1 MQLLNFE
8 VETTQDSEMGTLFR
22 VDHIIRCL
30 KPDSN
35 TVNTS
40 YCRAVRRDYYAEFTT
55 IKGKVYVTQYG
66 VEKLIKSWNTPEAHK
81 LQEQLNDIAK
91 RALDTGFM
99 AQGNFFALTPKS
111 DILSYDSGL
120 GIVVSSRMIA
130 EKFGKSH
137 VNVLRAID
145 DMQAKLTKC
154 NTSQPNHNRVGTESL
169 TGQQLQRLD
178 IKYSNYNSHS
188 VTYKDAKGEER
199 RELLIDFGLFNLVV
213 LGFTGDAALHWKALF
228 IDEFIRLRLEE
239 QKHNFVHTISQ
250 AQSKI
255 SSKLYV
261 LYDASVPG
269 IYKIGITTRDINTR
283 LKELNAGVN
292 SKIRLL
298 WLSPEIY
305 NARDLEKDFHTYF
318 EDKRVKSEDNPSLRE
333 WFRLEDSDLAIM
345 ESVLKFKYSFD
356 EFDIMALYEAV

>member
-1 MQLLNFE
+1 MLLLNTE
-8 VETTQDSEMGTLFR
+8 VPTAQDSEMGTLFK
-22 VDHIIRCL
+22 VDMIIKCL
-30 KPDSN
+30 KPN
-35 TVNTS
+35 NVTNNTS
-40 YCRAVRRDYYAEFTT
+40 YCKAVRRNYPSEF
-55 IKGKVYVTQYG
+55 KVVKAVLYVTQYG

-81 LQEQLNDIAK
+81 LQEQLNNIAK

-137 VNVLRAID
+137 KNVLKAID
-145 DMQAKLTKC
+145 EAQDKLQVH
-154 NTSQPNHNRVGTESL
+154 NTNTLAPKISDQQSL
-169 TGQQLQRLD
+169 TSHDSQKLS
-178 IKYSNYNSHS
+178 IKQSNYNSHT
-188 VTYKDAKGEER
+188 VTYRDIQNKEQ

-213 LGFTGDAALHWKALF
+213 LGFTGEAAFQWKAIF

-261 LYDASVPG
+261 LYDASTPG
-269 IYKIGITTRDINTR
+269 LYKIGITTRDINTR

-298 WLSPEIY
+298 WLSPEVY

-333 WFRLEDSDLAIM
+333 WFRLEDSDLAVM
-345 ESVLKFKYSFD
+345 ESVLKFKYAFE
-356 EFDIMALYEAV
+356 EFDIMALYEAT

>member
-40 YCRAVRRDYYAEFTT
+40 YCRAVRRDYSAEFTT

-111 DILSYDSGL
+111 EILSYDSGL

-137 VNVLRAID
+137 FNVLQDLDNAIEEL
-145 DMQAKLTKC
+145 QLRQLSTQL
-154 NTSQPNHNRVGTESL
+154 SSENHTE
-169 TGQQLQRLD
+169 TAVQNYQFNH
-178 IKYSNYNSHS
+178 SNYNFQET
-188 VTYKDAKGEER
+188 TYTNSQNKEQ
-199 RELLIDFGLFNLVV
+199 RELLIDFGLFNYVV
-213 LGFTGDAALHWKALF
+213 LGYKGNSAKQWKLIF

-283 LKELNAGVN
+283 LKELNAGIN

-345 ESVLKFKYSFD
+345 ESVLKFKYAFD

>member
-1 MQLLNFE
+1 MLLLNTE
-8 VETTQDSEMGTLFR
+8 VPTSQDSEMGTLFK
-22 VDHIIRCL
+22 VDMIIKCL
-30 KPDSN
+30 KPNN
-35 TVNTS
+35 TTSNTS
-40 YCRAVRRDYYAEFTT
+40 YCKAVRRDYPSEFKV
-55 IKGKVYVTQYG
+55 IKAVLYVTQYG

-137 VNVLRAID
+137 KHVLATIEEALNKLRA
-145 DMQAKLTKC
+145 C
-154 NTSQPNHNRVGTESL
+154 NVIQRDENLSGTESL
-169 TGQQLQRLD
+169 TVAALCTKLN
-178 IKYSNYNSHS
+178 NYNSQA
-188 VTYKDAKGEER
+188 VTYTDNKGEGR
-199 RELLIDFGLFNLVV
+199 KELLIDFGLFNLVV
-213 LGFTGDAALHWKALF
+213 LGYSGAAAFKWKTLF

-261 LYDASVPG
+261 LYDASSPG

-333 WFRLEDSDLAIM
+333 WFRLEDSDLAVM
-345 ESVLKFKYSFD
+345 ESVLKFKYAFD
-356 EFDIMALYEAV
+356 KFDIMALYEAA

>member
-1 MQLLNFE
+1 MLLLNVE
-8 VETTQDSEMGTLFR
+8 VPTIQDPELSTLFGLR
-22 VDHIIRCL
+22 EIIMAI
-30 KPDSN
+30 KPDSKN
-35 TVNTS
+35 FCVS
-40 YCRAVRRDYYAEFTT
+40 LVKPVRTRFPGEFVSVKDKLYA
-55 IKGKVYVTQYG
+55 TQYG
-66 VEKLIKSWNTPEAHK
+66 VELLIKKWETPEAHK

-137 VNVLRAID
+137 KVVLKAID
-145 DMQAKLTKC
+145 EAQDKLKAR
-154 NTSQPNHNRVGTESL
+154 NTNAPAPNNSGAESL
-169 TGQQLQRLD
+169 AVTEPCKLV
-178 IKYSNYNSHS
+178 IKQSNYNSHA
-188 VTYKDAKGEER
+188 VTYKDAQNQER

-213 LGFTGDAALHWKALF
+213 LGFTGEAAFQWKAIF

-261 LYDASVPG
+261 LYDASKPG

-305 NARDLEKDFHTYF
+305 NACELEKDFHAYF

-356 EFDIMALYEAV
+356 EFDIMALYGAT